1 MHEIRAENDAGASPP
16 YAHTIVVYNFPDRD
30 CSAKASAGELH
41 LDQDGLN
48 RYKNEYIDPIVD
60 LLKEFRDIRIII
72 AYGTRHPLG
81 LPLCPGR

>member
-1 MHEIRAENDAGASPP
+1 
-16 YAHTIVVYNFPDRD
+16 VYNFPDRD

-72 AYGTRHPLG
+72 AYGTRRPLG